1 MNKFQLNIFSKAS
14 YEIMLVFLQFFIISL
29 HFFQWGFI
37 PQKQIIQVSS
47 LSYLVEFLI
56 IIVSFIIMLVGIKDL
71 GRNLSPFP
79 RPINNSNL
87 VTTGIYR
94 FTRHPM
100 YYSLI
105 FISFGFFIIILVAI
119 KDLGRNLSPFPR
131 PINNSKLV
139 TTGIY
144 RFTRH
149 PMYYSLIFISI
160 GVFIIKLSIYY
171 LFLTIIL
178 ALIIKFKIALE
189 EKYLI
194 NKFKNYLLYKNEV
207 KV

>member
-1 MNKFQLNIFSKAS
+1 MSKFHLKNFFKVAFDV
-14 YEIMLVFLQFFIISL
+14 MLVFLQFFIISL
-29 HFFQWGFI
+29 HFFKWEFL
-37 PQKQIIQVSS
+37 PQKPVIQASPF
-47 LSYLVEFLI
+47 SYFLGILI
-56 IIVSFIIMLVGIKDL
+56 IIIAFIIMLVSIKDL

-105 FISFGFFIIILVAI
+105 FIS
-119 KDLGRNLSPFPR
+119 
-131 PINNSKLV
+131 
-139 TTGIY
+139 
-144 RFTRH
+144 
-149 PMYYSLIFISI
+149 I

-171 LFLTIIL
+171 LLLTISL

>member
-1 MNKFQLNIFSKAS
+1 MTNFQLKYFLKAA
-14 YEIMLVFLQFFIISL
+14 YEIILVFLQFFIISL
-29 HFFQWGFI
+29 HFFQWEFI
-37 PQKQIIQVSS
+37 PQKQIIQVTPF
-47 LSYLVEFLI
+47 SYFVGFLI
-56 IIVSFIIMLVGIKDL
+56 IIIAFIILLVAIKDL

-87 VTTGIYR
+87 VT
-94 FTRHPM
+94 
-100 YYSLI
+100 
-105 FISFGFFIIILVAI
+105 
-119 KDLGRNLSPFPR
+119 K
-131 PINNSKLV
+131 
-139 TTGIY
+139 GIY

-171 LFLTIIL
+171 LFLTISL

-189 EKYLI
+189 EKYLM
-194 NKFKNYLLYKNEV
+194 NKFKNYLLYKNKV

>member
-1 MNKFQLNIFSKAS
+1 MSKFQLKHFFKVS
-14 YEIMLVFLQFFIISL
+14 YDLMLVFLQFFIIGL
-29 HFFQWGFI
+29 HFFQWEFI
-37 PQKQIIQVSS
+37 PQKQIIQASPF
-47 LSYLVEFLI
+47 SYFLGIFI
-56 IIVSFIIMLVGIKDL
+56 IIIAFIIMLLSIKDL
-71 GRNLSPFP
+71 GKNLSPFP
-79 RPINNSNL
+79 RPIKNSYL

-105 FISFGFFIIILVAI
+105 FTSF
-119 KDLGRNLSPFPR
+119 
-131 PINNSKLV
+131 
-139 TTGIY
+139 
-144 RFTRH
+144 
-149 PMYYSLIFISI
+149 

-171 LFLTIIL
+171 LFLTKSL

-189 EKYLI
+189 EKYLM

>member
-1 MNKFQLNIFSKAS
+1 MTKFKLKIFLKAA
-14 YEIMLVFLQFFIISL
+14 YEIILVFLQFFIISL
-29 HFFQWGFI
+29 HFFKWEFI
-37 PQKQIIQVSS
+37 PQKQIIQVST
-47 LSYLVEFLI
+47 LCYLVGFLI
-56 IIVSFIIMLVGIKDL
+56 IIIAFIIMLVSVKDL

-79 RPINNSNL
+79 RPLNNSN
-87 VTTGIYR
+87 
-94 FTRHPM
+94 
-100 YYSLI
+100 
-105 FISFGFFIIILVAI
+105 
-119 KDLGRNLSPFPR
+119 
-131 PINNSKLV
+131 LV

-171 LFLTIIL
+171 LFLTISL

-189 EKYLI
+189 EKYLM
-194 NKFKNYLLYKNEV
+194 NKFKNYIPYKKEV